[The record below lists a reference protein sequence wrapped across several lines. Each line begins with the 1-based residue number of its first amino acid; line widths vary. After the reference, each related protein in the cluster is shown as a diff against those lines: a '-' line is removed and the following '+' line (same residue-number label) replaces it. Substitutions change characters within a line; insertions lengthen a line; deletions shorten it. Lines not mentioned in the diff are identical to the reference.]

1 VLIFVLTGC
10 KTKEIKIGDNVFAI
24 VKYESG
30 EGEQRVVTFSI
41 IEGTVK
47 KVQTYNG
54 VLEYIIADKSILTP
68 DNPVQSEYV
77 FLNYE
82 DALKKLKKLKDKSP
96 TPIDNN
102 SIPKS
107 GAFIIPK
114 TSLVSD
120 SLPNF
125 QNTGAPCKKAN
136 ERRKQKLWKNLSN

>member
-1 VLIFVLTGC
+1 MKRILLFIFLIVLIFVLTGC

-68 DNPVQSEYV
+68 DIPVQSEYV

-96 TPIDNN
+96 T
-102 SIPKS
+102 
-107 GAFIIPK
+107 
-114 TSLVSD
+114 
-120 SLPNF
+120 
-125 QNTGAPCKKAN
+125 
-136 ERRKQKLWKNLSN
+136 

>member
-1 VLIFVLTGC
+1 MKRMLLFIFLIVLIFVLTGC
-10 KTKEIKIGDNVFAI
+10 KTKEIEIGDNVFAI

-54 VLEYIIADKSILTP
+54 V
-68 DNPVQSEYV
+68 

-82 DALKKLKKLKDKSP
+82 DALKKLKDKSP
-96 TPIDNN
+96 IQIDNN
-102 SIPKS
+102 SILKR

-114 TSLVSD
+114 ISLVSD

-125 QNTGAPCKKAN
+125 QITGAPCKKAY

>member
-1 VLIFVLTGC
+1 MKRILLFLVFLAFAFILIGC
-10 KTKEIKIGDNVFAI
+10 KTKEIEIGDNVFAI

-68 DNPVQSEYV
+68 DIPVQSEYV

-82 DALKKLKKLKDKSP
+82 DALKKLKDKSP
-96 TPIDNN
+96 TQIDNN
-102 SIPKS
+102 SILKR
-107 GAFIIPK
+107 GAFIIPGK
-114 TSLVSD
+114 
-120 SLPNF
+120 PK
-125 QNTGAPCKKAN
+125 P
-136 ERRKQKLWKNLSN
+136 